1 MQAVDPDKIMEEAEY
16 KLQVHEMK
24 VTSSQIPRWVP
35 KGGALRRQ
43 PFAPVVQRASSPSER
58 CVRARHCPDTLVL
71 LHSQATALDGSL
83 THPYNFVRSLS
94 AGSFIASFV
103 DDARSSSS
111 TPTAS
116 SYEKVRPCKLTEL
129 GYSYRDEKSSVPEPP
144 QRDDGEGIATADQ
157 AYKDAKA
164 ALRSGDPQTAVHL
177 LDSAQLALELLECQ
191 QQYEIAQQKISTLRK
206 LARSQVQQRP
216 A

>member
-1 MQAVDPDKIMEEAEY
+1 MG
-16 KLQVHEMK
+16 
-24 VTSSQIPRWVP
+24 P
-35 KGGALRRQ
+35 KRRSVAAPTLRTRRS
-43 PFAPVVQRASSPSER
+43 ARVIAIRAIRSR
-58 CVRARHCPDTLVL
+58 
-71 LHSQATALDGSL
+71 TALSRHTRATSHSGHGPGRFPDPP
-83 THPYNFVRSLS
+83 PYNFVRSLS